1 MHYSRLV
8 LASTLAGTLT
18 SFSTTAAAQE
28 PKAPSL
34 PEAPPPGGDEDDL
47 QTQLD
52 ELRDRL
58 KQMEDEQN
66 KKVNP
71 LSINGYVDFG
81 FFWPQKGNEGGGIV
95 RDFSMLFPQFRN
107 YAWVFYGDI
116 LGTPVNTRGEAAD
129 LGDTTGIVRYDSV
142 DSRGNPGF
150 IANEVNLRLS
160 YQLAERALVRTSVN
174 FVPRSS
180 LVDFSLGDFVDV
192 DLAEMEYVLTEDGKT
207 SIFAGKMM
215 PVFGIEYKERK
226 SDQRFGIT
234 PSLIARYTTESQL
247 GLKFRS
253 KLLRDWFIVAASVT
267 NNTSSSEQFHFHSEI
282 DKNSGKT
289 INGRLALSIPIGSA
303 INALQGD
310 RLELG
315 GSYERGAQD
324 WATDNEG
331 DIEFMGADLQYQSA
345 NFSLKGQWM
354 KGSSPGSNQMA
365 PNVWSL
371 DLHNSGYL
379 EVDWQIFGYVGF
391 YVRAEVRDALV
402 TLRAERAYITK
413 QRRFT
418 GGLRIVFNPRIVL
431 KLEYYA
437 NREYGGVPS
446 FPNNMFTS
454 SLVLSY

>member
-1 MHYSRLV
+1 MHYCRLA
-8 LASTLAGTLT
+8 LASTLAGTLSLVT
-18 SFSTTAAAQE
+18 NTAAAQE

-34 PEAPPPGGDEDDL
+34 PEAPPEGTDEEDL

-52 ELRDRL
+52 NLRDRL
-58 KQMEDEQN
+58 KQMEDEQA

-95 RDFSMLFPQFRN
+95 RDNTGIFPQFSK
-107 YAWVFYGDI
+107 YSWVFYGDI
-116 LGTPVNTRGEAAD
+116 LGSPVNTRGEAAD

-142 DSRGNPGF
+142 DSRGAPSF
-150 IANEVNLRLS
+150 IANEVNLRLT
-160 YQLAERALVRTSVN
+160 YQLAERALMRSSIN

-180 LVDFSLGDFVDV
+180 TLDFSLGDFVDV
-192 DLAEMEYVLTEDGKT
+192 DLAELEYVLTEDGKT
-207 SIFAGKMM
+207 SIFAGKTM

-234 PSLIARYTTESQL
+234 PSLIARYTVESQL
-247 GLKFRS
+247 GVKLRS
-253 KLLRDWFIVAASVT
+253 KLLRDWIVVAAALS
-267 NNTSSSEQFHFHSEI
+267 NNSSSTEQFHFHSEI

-289 INGRLALSIPIGSA
+289 FSGRLALSIPIGSA
-303 INALQGD
+303 IGALQGD

-324 WATDNEG
+324 WATDNKG
-331 DIEFMGADLQYQSA
+331 DIEFMGADIQYRSA
-345 NFSLKGQWM
+345 NFALLGQWM
-354 KGSSPGSNQMA
+354 KGSSPGSNQTN

-379 EVDWQIFGYVGF
+379 EVDWMLFGWLGF
-391 YVRAEVRDALV
+391 YGRAEARDALV
-402 TLRAERAYITK
+402 TLRMDRAYITK
-413 QRRFT
+413 VRRFT
-418 GGLRIVFNPRIVL
+418 GGLRLVFNPHVVL
-431 KLEYYA
+431 KLEYYV

-454 SLVLSY
+454 SLVLAY